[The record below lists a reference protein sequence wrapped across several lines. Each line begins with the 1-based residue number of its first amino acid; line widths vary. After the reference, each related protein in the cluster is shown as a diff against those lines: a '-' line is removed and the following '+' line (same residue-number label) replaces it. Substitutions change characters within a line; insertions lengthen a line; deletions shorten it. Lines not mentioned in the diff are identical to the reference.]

1 MKGWD
6 CRIKGSKHAWQGEDS
21 LVCGID
27 ASNWAAGQ
35 QANYPIYIHSFLHQ
49 DILRLQGTLLV
60 MGGWGLTLQRPYI
73 TYLGGYLFKLGR
85 SGIIIIII
93 ITDAINVR

>member
-1 MKGWD
+1 MVSVIRTDYYYYGCYVAQREQRVKGWD
-6 CRIKGSKHAWQGEDS
+6 CRIKDSKHAWQGEDS

-49 DILRLQGTLLV
+49 DILHEEHCWLWV
-60 MGGWGLTLQRPYI
+60 GG
-73 TYLGGYLFKLGR
+73 
-85 SGIIIIII
+85 
-93 ITDAINVR
+93 D